1 MGREDPFDWGHSLI
15 VTFYRNPDIVYI
27 YMWVVIIRI
36 CKILFDLLKF
46 LKIKLINKFPS
57 RIMRAKDKESDD
69 RISLYERA
77 IAGKRRLQEFC
88 SRNVICT
95 DIIEKWLNLVTDFIS
110 RWKAKYIFLKTA
122 LTAIFWIKY
131 LHCSSQSL
139 RITVAARVTLEEE
152 GRVAKGEKEREVS
165 GDC

>member
-1 MGREDPFDWGHSLI
+1 
-15 VTFYRNPDIVYI
+15 
-27 YMWVVIIRI
+27 MWVVIIRI

-77 IAGKRRLQEFC
+77 IAGKRRLQECC

-95 DIIEKWLNLVTDFIS
+95 DIIEK
-110 RWKAKYIFLKTA
+110 
-122 LTAIFWIKY
+122 
-131 LHCSSQSL
+131 
-139 RITVAARVTLEEE
+139 
-152 GRVAKGEKEREVS
+152 
-165 GDC
+165 